1 MIEIDP
7 VTKKVV
13 KNVELVKTKDEKGA
27 PYETLGSSS

>member
-13 KNVELVKTKDEKGA
+13 KNIEVVKTKDEKSV
-27 PYETLGSSS
+27 PYEALGSSS